1 MTGDGE
7 ITGFPKVSVL
17 TAAYNAAGFIRETI
31 ESVAAQTY
39 RSVEHIVV
47 DDGSPDETA
56 TIAAEYEGR
65 PGFRLI
71 RQHNQGEAIAL
82 NRALE
87 ASTGD
92 YIVAV
97 SADDP
102 IRPSLLEAAVSLL
115 EADPS
120 LAAVYPDW
128 EIIDEKSRVISSVR
142 VQEFSLAAMVVQHVC
157 LAGPGAVIRRT
168 ALADMVFRDPTLRFK
183 NDFDLWLRLGAR
195 APMRRLPGIHAAWRR
210 HPGGATSAKRG
221 RMMAE
226 EHIEVIRR
234 AYERPGL
241 PSDILQ
247 RKDLAFSVAHYWAG
261 LQGLHSSEANG
272 RQHMLRSLKLAP
284 RWPNDFHPETRRAW
298 SRVAFLLAEPAS
310 RWIYDAGLALGLPLP
325 RG

>member
-1 MTGDGE
+1 M
-7 ITGFPKVSVL
+7 IRIPKVSVL
-17 TAAYNAAGFIRETI
+17 TAAYNTATFIRETI

-47 DDGSPDETA
+47 DDGSSDETA
-56 TIAAEYEGR
+56 TIAAEYEGV

-71 RQHNQGEAIAL
+71 RQHNQGEAVAL

-87 ASTGD
+87 AASGD

-115 EADPS
+115 ETDSS
-120 LAAVYPDW
+120 LVAVYPDW
-128 EIIDEKSRVISSVR
+128 DIIDEKSRVVSSVR
-142 VQEFSLAAMVVQHVC
+142 VQEFSLAAMVIQHIC
-157 LAGPGAVIRRT
+157 LPGPGTVIRRA
-168 ALADMVFRDPTLRFK
+168 ALADTIFRDPTLRFK

-195 APMRRLPGIHAAWRR
+195 APMCRLPGIHAAWRR
-210 HPGGATSAKRG
+210 HPAGATSAKRG

-241 PSDILQ
+241 PPDILQ

-261 LQGLHSSEANG
+261 LQGLHAPEVNG
-272 RQHMLRSLKLAP
+272 RRYMFHSLTLAP
-284 RWPNDFHPETRRAW
+284 RWPSDFHPEARRAW
-298 SRVAFLLAEPAS
+298 SRVAFLLTEPAS